1 MLDKI
6 NIGVALLSAFLL
18 LSGVWLIPSWIL
30 WIILCISCGLSVFH
44 YLNTRKQ
51 PYIHMVA
58 VAFYLSGL
66 IGVWI
71 HTFWIE
77 RALPIQ
83 PLTVMRMVYVLFLLL
98 LIGLIFVYWRALSA
112 FQHKRGNV
120 DKEKLVSSNPT
131 LFERWKDRKR
141 TPKGDGGIYV
151 ILGDEIKDKN

>member
-1 MLDKI
+1 
-6 NIGVALLSAFLL
+6 
-18 LSGVWLIPSWIL
+18 
-30 WIILCISCGLSVFH
+30 
-44 YLNTRKQ
+44 
-51 PYIHMVA
+51 MVA

-71 HTFWIE
+71 YTFWTE

-83 PLTVMRMVYVLFLLL
+83 PLLVMRMVYVMFLLF